1 MQALLIYMLL
11 RLGEGERPD
20 NNFDV
25 ALLSA
30 MWVRKHLRSNIS
42 PTVLKALGGSVRTK
56 FQDWQF

>member
-42 PTVLKALGGSVRTK
+42 PTVLKALGGSVCTK